1 MYGLVLEGGGARGS
15 YHMGA
20 YKAIKA
26 EGLEIGAIA
35 GTSIGAI
42 NGAMIVQGDFER
54 ALELWQDISYSMVID
69 ANDEE
74 IKRLKNKK
82 LDRNDLRLLSDKLK
96 AVINDRGFDITPL
109 KELLNQYIDED
120 RIRASNMDFGLVTVN
135 LSDLKSIEIF
145 KEDIPKGEMKDYI
158 LASAYLPAFKS
169 EKLKGKRF
177 LDGAFYDNLPFTM
190 LKKRGYKDLILV
202 RTHARGIT
210 RKINPDMDP
219 IVVTPSD
226 DIGQTFEFEHER
238 AKRNI
243 ELGYYDALR
252 AIRGLKGRKYYI
264 EPIGE
269 DFAFN
274 LLITLNSEQL
284 TSLGKIIKTHNIP
297 HLRELLEYIVP
308 KLGSQMGLSKTFTYE
323 DFIISLLEKKAE
335 SLNIN
340 RFQIYKYNE
349 LLELAKCTPSNRN
362 ERLSEYSTLG
372 KLIDKVDLSAIF
384 NKEETILNLANII
397 LCKYN
402 IV

>member
-74 IKRLKNKK
+74 IERLKNKK

-135 LSDLKSIEIF
+135 LSDLKNIEIF
-145 KEDIPKGEMKDYI
+145 KDDIPKGEMKDYI

-169 EKLKGKRF
+169 EKLRGKRF

-202 RTHARGIT
+202 RTCARGIT
-210 RKINPDMDP
+210 RKVNPDMDA
-219 IVVTPSD
+219 IVITPSD

-274 LLITLNSEQL
+274 LLISLNSEQL
-284 TSLGKIIKTHNIP
+284 TSLGKTIKTHNIP
-297 HLRELLEYIVP
+297 YLRELLEYIVP

-362 ERLSEYSTLG
+362 ERSNEHSTLG

-397 LCKYN
+397 LCDEK
-402 IV
+402 I